1 MSVAP
6 RRLIVRASSGPLRLV
21 ILAAT
26 AGALSC
32 PAAPDGEL
40 ASGCPARAAG
50 NFDFLSSPENDLNRI
65 YRLDKSTGEVGAC
78 QYGIKEGASTVGVT
92 LCYQPGQGAGP
103 QGASDYA
110 LVASHHQQ
118 ESGVWRVDLRTG
130 MMSICYVLSEA
141 VVCTPPGK

>member
-1 MSVAP
+1 MFVAP
-6 RRLIVRASSGPLRLV
+6 LPLSVRATGSSMRALV
-21 ILAAT
+21 LAA
-26 AGALSC
+26 AMLGVAAC
-32 PAAPDGEL
+32 P
-40 ASGCPARAAG
+40 SSAAG
-50 NFDFLSSPENDLNRI
+50 NYDFLASPENDLNRI

-78 QYGIKEGASTVGVT
+78 QYGIKEGASTIGVT